1 MSPLLILTVIYILL
15 LLLLIRD
22 GLLCIHSFFHSSF
35 LFLKFSV
42 IVIFIF
48 LINSIIGESNKK
60 RKSN

>member
-1 MSPLLILTVIYILL
+1 MSPLLILTVIYIL